1 MAIFNSKLLVYQRV
15 TWAAANC
22 RSAPD
27 LRALEF
33 PHHSC
38 DVDLAVL
45 RRPWPANGHG
55 SRDRK
60 QNEAKCLGI

>member
-1 MAIFNSKLLVYQRV
+1 MGS
-15 TWAAANC
+15 C

-27 LRALEF
+27 PRALEF

-45 RRPWPANGHG
+45 RRPWPGKKGMAAGLGNKM
-55 SRDRK
+55 K
-60 QNEAKCLGI
+60 QNA

>member
-45 RRPWPANGHG
+45 RRPWPAKWAWQQG
-55 SRDRK
+55 
-60 QNEAKCLGI
+60 